1 MIMTLETHFGRVQ
14 IFSGEPEFAKY
25 CQKQW
30 RSETINQVAAINW
43 HGLN

>member
-1 MIMTLETHFGRVQ
+1 MIMALETHFGRVQ

-30 RSETINQVAAINW
+30 PSETINQVVAID
-43 HGLN
+43 